1 MKAYTQ
7 QVLSSPARIPV
18 MLKDRK
24 GKDTKTI
31 MTYYTKSGQVKNK
44 YIDNPVTPH
53 QVGVIKH
60 KATQNHDVASK

>member
-7 QVLSSPARIPV
+7 QVLSAPARIPV
-18 MLKDRK
+18 MLKNKR

-31 MTYYTKSGQVKNK
+31 MTYMTKSGKVKNK
-44 YIDNPVTPH
+44 YIDNPVASR